1 MKVLVVDDEPIVLTS
16 CRMVLDAEGCEVMT
30 AGTVQEA
37 LGLLE
42 AQAFGLLLV
51 DVKMPVLDGM
61 YLVRQ
66 VRKKRPRMPIIVMS
80 GYSTDDT
87 IREALG
93 LGASTFIAKPF
104 TPDELADAVRSVL
117 KPREKEQRHAD
128 EKSSGH

>member
-37 LGLLE
+37 LSFLE
-42 AQAFGLLLV
+42 TQAFGLLLV

-87 IREALG
+87 IREALD
-93 LGASTFIAKPF
+93 LGAATFIAKPF

>member
-16 CRMVLDAEGCEVMT
+16 CRMVLEAEGCEVMT

-37 LGLLE
+37 LSFLE
-42 AQAFGLLLV
+42 SQAFELLLI

-66 VRKKRPRMPIIVMS
+66 VGKKRPRMPIIVMS

-87 IREALG
+87 IREALD
-93 LGASTFIAKPF
+93 LGAATFIAKPF

-117 KPREKEQRHAD
+117 KPREKE
-128 EKSSGH
+128 